1 MCTNRTSPECPK
13 HPVQPLHHTL
23 VIFWRKPEVSIPIPV
38 KVPPVF
44 KTGLQAAAIR
54 LPFFIVVSA
63 GVEPTHPEPKSG
75 ALPLGYETI
84 NKANMSKNFFF

>member
-1 MCTNRTSPECPK
+1 M
-13 HPVQPLHHTL
+13 
-23 VIFWRKPEVSIPIPV
+23 SIPIPV

-75 ALPLGYETI
+75 ALPLGYETL
-84 NKANMSKNFFF
+84 